1 MTSPIA
7 ISQPGHKLGD
17 SKMKATMLALAL
29 LASSGAPVLA
39 DGFPN
44 PFQTNFDR

>member
-1 MTSPIA
+1 
-7 ISQPGHKLGD
+7 
-17 SKMKATMLALAL
+17 MKATMLALAL

-44 PFQTNFDR
+44 LYQTNFDR